1 MKPEYVKGQKVRIVS
16 VKHTDGGVKY
26 AHNEK
31 YVGAKGVVMDSFRLG
46 QLRTLYYK
54 DLLHE
59 ADYIYM
65 VRLANINTVVRVAE
79 EELQLCNYL
88 EL

>member
-1 MKPEYVKGQKVRIVS
+1 MKPNYTKGQKVRIVS
-16 VKHTDGGVKY
+16 VKGKGGKVKY

-31 YVGAKGVVMDSFRLG
+31 YAGAKGVILDSFRLR
-46 QLRTLYYK
+46 QLHTMYYK

-59 ADYIYM
+59 DDYIYM
-65 VRLANINTVVRVAE
+65 VRLANTKTVVRAAE
-79 EELQLCNYL
+79 EELELCNYM

>member
-1 MKPEYVKGQKVRIVS
+1 MKPKYVKGQKVRIVS
-16 VKHTDGGVKY
+16 VKHTDGEVKY

-31 YVGAKGVVMDSFRLG
+31 YVGAKGVVLDSFRLG
-46 QLRTLYYK
+46 QLHTLYYK

-59 ADYIYM
+59 DDYIYM
-65 VRLANINTVVRVAE
+65 VRLANTNTVIRVAE
-79 EELQLCNYL
+79 EELEFCNYM

>member
-1 MKPEYVKGQKVRIVS
+1 MEPKYEKAQKVTIIP
-16 VKHTDGGVKY
+16 VKDQQGRLKY

-31 YVGAKGVVMDSFRLG
+31 YVGEKGVVLDSFYLRRLH
-46 QLRTLYYK
+46 TLYYK

-59 ADYIYM
+59 DDYIYM
-65 VRLANINTVVRVAE
+65 VRLANTNTVIRVAE
-79 EELQLCNYL
+79 EELEFCNYM